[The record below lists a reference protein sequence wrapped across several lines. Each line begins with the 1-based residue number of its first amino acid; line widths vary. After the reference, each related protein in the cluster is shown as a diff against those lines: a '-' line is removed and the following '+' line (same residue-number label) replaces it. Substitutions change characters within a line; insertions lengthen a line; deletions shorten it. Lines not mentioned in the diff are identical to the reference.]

1 MKKPVVYGVCTL
13 SLLLLIAAACFLPQL
28 VFQIEDAYRMG
39 RTWSEERTG
48 LAVENLNM
56 DYEMS
61 VDKRLESFA
70 ENVDS
75 FFVSGTELLTDQE
88 SYMVTGAAL
97 EQDIIWILQDF
108 GVLPAYFSYDI
119 IQMKRYLICHED
131 LNKGIALSTYYCEL
145 QISDGFQVKVLFDEK
160 TNTIYC
166 LRFELT
172 QEAKDAYGMES
183 DLSVA
188 HTNNYD
194 LGYIFAYY
202 YGIDPENG
210 LETILEDFG
219 AGEDGELDFFSVK
232 ILLPYDFTSLSLCI
246 GGKEEKEGLTSISF
260 EIKEIAELIPELAE
274 SGS

>member
-1 MKKPVVYGVCTL
+1 M
-13 SLLLLIAAACFLPQL
+13 
-28 VFQIEDAYRMG
+28 
-39 RTWSEERTG
+39 
-48 LAVENLNM
+48 
-56 DYEMS
+56 
-61 VDKRLESFA
+61 
-70 ENVDS
+70 
-75 FFVSGTELLTDQE
+75 
-88 SYMVTGAAL
+88 
-97 EQDIIWILQDF
+97 
-108 GVLPAYFSYDI
+108 
-119 IQMKRYLICHED
+119 
-131 LNKGIALSTYYCEL
+131 
-145 QISDGFQVKVLFDEK
+145 FDEK

-232 ILLPYDFTSLSLCI
+232 ILLPYDFTSLSLRI
-246 GGKEEKEGLTSISF
+246 SGKEEKEGLTSMSFQIS
-260 EIKEIAELIPELAE
+260 EIAELIPELAE